1 MKAGKILI
9 GRKIWPVSPSG
20 GSCNESVILNARSEK
35 PIEEFVCYFYSG
47 QIDKSCSLIYNSYY
61 T

>member
-9 GRKIWPVSPSG
+9 GRKIWPVSPSE

-35 PIEEFVCYFYSG
+35 PIEEFVC
-47 QIDKSCSLIYNSYY
+47 
-61 T
+61 